1 MCFMTS
7 MLNYCLVQLLMER
20 PYGMFV
26 VQGLKHPPF
35 DDGGFINF
43 GQYVRTEWMTM
54 NSSTPGQGML
64 VLWLDVLSCSMLWS
78 INESTKI
85 DLSKV

>member
-1 MCFMTS
+1 

-43 GQYVRTEWMTM
+43 GQYVRTEWMTDEFLDPRARHACTM
-54 NSSTPGQGML
+54 AGRAFLFYAL
-64 VLWLDVLSCSMLWS
+64 VDQ
-78 INESTKI
+78 
-85 DLSKV
+85 